1 MRDWIV
7 RAIGLALAAGY
18 FTAIV
23 WLYTRQPQTVA
34 EATGAFSA
42 SVGAYSVDEQA
53 FADGVAFFR
62 ADRFAAA
69 RLALRRADPAFQD
82 ARTQFYIAYSY
93 YREGWGRFYVNR
105 DLYARG
111 LEAVDRA
118 IAAAPRV
125 RIVVDDGDLQ
135 MRSGDE
141 LKAELETGLK
151 APADLNPLS
160 LARRRRK

>member
-1 MRDWIV
+1 MRDGSV
-7 RAIGLALAAGY
+7 RAIGLVLAVGY
-18 FTAIV
+18 FAAIL

-42 SVGAYSVDEQA
+42 SVGAYRVDEQA
-53 FADGVAFFR
+53 FADGIAFFHS
-62 ADRFAAA
+62 DRFAAA
-69 RLALRRADPAFQD
+69 RLAFTRADPAFQD

-93 YREGWGRFYVNR
+93 YREGWGRFYVDK
-105 DLYARG
+105 DLFARG

-118 IAAAPRV
+118 IAATPRG
-125 RIVVDDGDLQ
+125 RIVVDDPSLQ

-141 LKAELETGLK
+141 LKAELETALK
-151 APADLNPLS
+151 GPADLNPLS